1 MTTGTFSRV
10 AVAGGGSWGT
20 ALAHVLAVAGHDTT
34 LVLRDEN
41 VALAI
46 NERHENPRY
55 LPGKKVHAAVR
66 ATTDISALSRCGTLV
81 LAVPCQHQRT
91 WIRSVKAY
99 LPEDITVVNAS
110 KGLENGTCLPM
121 SRVLEEELPLPA
133 SHYSVISGP
142 SFAAEVMDGQ
152 PTAVVLGCRDEDRG
166 SRLRALFSTPF
177 FRCYSST
184 DVTGVEMGGALKNVM
199 AIAAGVC
206 TGLGFSSNAGAALIT
221 RGLAELSRL
230 GAAMGA
236 TPLTFMGL
244 SGLGDL
250 VLTCTGRLSRNRQVG
265 ERLGRGERLEDI
277 VASLGM
283 VAEGV
288 KTAGA
293 ARELAAGFRISA
305 PVTEAVCRILH
316 EGASPKDAVRELM
329 ERPLRE
335 E

>member
-121 SRVLEEELPLPA
+121 SRVL
-133 SHYSVISGP
+133 
-142 SFAAEVMDGQ
+142 
-152 PTAVVLGCRDEDRG
+152 R
-166 SRLRALFSTPF
+166 
-177 FRCYSST
+177 
-184 DVTGVEMGGALKNVM
+184 
-199 AIAAGVC
+199 
-206 TGLGFSSNAGAALIT
+206 TGLFDKLVKMKYDIPNDHLELFDDYT
-221 RGLAELSRL
+221 AEIDQKI
-230 GAAMGA
+230 G
-236 TPLTFMGL
+236 
-244 SGLGDL
+244 
-250 VLTCTGRLSRNRQVG
+250 
-265 ERLGRGERLEDI
+265 
-277 VASLGM
+277 
-283 VAEGV
+283 
-288 KTAGA
+288 
-293 ARELAAGFRISA
+293 
-305 PVTEAVCRILH
+305 
-316 EGASPKDAVRELM
+316 ELM
-329 ERPLRE
+329 RP
-335 E
+335 